1 MLFPVICL
9 KMELITMMER
19 RKFIQACTVLLGS
32 TVLTMG
38 CGQGGSDSSQADNYT
53 MPDLSRNRW
62 VDIPDT
68 LFSVAHDTYGAIDMT
83 VTAIDDGIYDPVTD
97 QFSIV
102 LTGPELPLL
111 KEDVYQVYN
120 STFGY
125 IELYL
130 QPGESPAG
138 VQNYRTHFSLLQ
150 S

>member
-1 MLFPVICL
+1 
-9 KMELITMMER
+9 MMER
-19 RKFIQACTVLLGS
+19 RDFIQACTVLLGS
-32 TVLTMG
+32 TVLPMG
-38 CGQGGSDSSQADNYT
+38 CGQGVGESGEGASAEVENYT

-83 VTAIDDGIYDPVTD
+83 VTAIDDEIYDPVTD

-120 STFGY
+120 SVFGY

-130 QPGESPAG
+130 QPGDSPAG

-150 S
+150 A